1 MGVAVV
7 EVVIKVVALSV
18 VVLGGPFISGQ
29 HWFSQSLHFDFDA
42 KNQQASNEGIHY
54 SSIIVYYAPNFGS
67 ENLFLFNIFPL
78 KS

>member
-42 KNQQASNEGIHY
+42 KNQQASNEGIHN
-54 SSIIVYYAPNFGS
+54 SFIIVYYAPNLGS
-67 ENLFLFNIFPL
+67 ENPIYF
-78 KS
+78 